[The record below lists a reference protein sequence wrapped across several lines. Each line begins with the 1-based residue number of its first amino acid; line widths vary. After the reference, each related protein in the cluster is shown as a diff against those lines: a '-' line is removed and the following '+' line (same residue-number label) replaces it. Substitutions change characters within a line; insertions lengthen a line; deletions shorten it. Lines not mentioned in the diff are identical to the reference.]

1 MPNWTLEQL
10 KSTKAGEAFLNPV
23 RPVET
28 AKRKR
33 SANTALVR
41 QSPRR
46 KSGQGSVVVVVTL
59 IACRHR
65 LIDDDNSI
73 AGCKPIRDSIARSLG
88 VDDADRRIRW
98 GYGQTRTDGIE
109 GVIVR
114 IENL

>member
-10 KSTKAGEAFLNPV
+10 RQTKAGEAFLNPV

-33 SANTALVR
+33 GPKAALEPKP
-41 QSPRR
+41 PRR
-46 KSGQGSVVVVVTL
+46 NVGKGRVAVIVTL

-65 LIDDDNSI
+65 LFDDDNSL
-73 AGCKPIRDSIARSLG
+73 AGLKPLRDSIARSLG
-88 VDDADRRIRW
+88 VDDADKRVRW
-98 GYGQTRTDGIE
+98 CYGQTRTDGIE

-114 IENL
+114 IENV